1 MFFLV
6 TLLTALVVGASG
18 VHAGETI
25 LEDTPERLVLEVKVP
40 SYGTTVFPE
49 GIRGTGV
56 SAPGYGGPGTPGAP
70 ELPWLRFQIAAGAR
84 APRVSVEPLEWTS
97 MSVPGGLAA
106 APRWLTKTDAEP
118 VRDEALFAAA
128 RGIQPSLSP
137 VQPVRG
143 LPVRTVSVPLGTY
156 TGGERV
162 NMMRTFR
169 VRVDFAEPSSMAA
182 PGLRKWLRH
191 AGVRNLN
198 GGAYHVTLPR
208 SAPLAR
214 TAAVAGTKAF
224 DSEALRLQITI
235 GDRVLD
241 GFDEDGVYA
250 LTFAQASAAVGSPL
264 NGVDINRLRMYSGPQ
279 DTLRIRM
286 DTLVGPTLREIP
298 LEVRDANNNGVFD
311 AGDTILF
318 YAHGTSLWKPV
329 PGAPGDVRWQFSS
342 DPWSY
347 ENRYYL
353 QWNGPA
359 TGALRIPTAA
369 AGATG
374 DTVTTAPHYLR
385 AERELATGSCDLAQA
400 FDPETGHNW
409 YWHGRFYCNN
419 IGTGG
424 PAYTGSQLRAQSWT
438 TLDGRVSDSAWV
450 GFFHLFTPIDQAIYR
465 VWSAN
470 AEVAQGAQGVP
481 GGWYLFA
488 GSGHFAS
495 NQLQIDSLMWDF
507 SVVPRF
513 EGYTVRYTRNLSW
526 SNGRR
531 IFPAM
536 TGQRVAYKLSG
547 APAGA
552 RVLRVESGVGARWLP
567 VQVVGSALA
576 FSDSAGVNEDVS
588 YHLQGAVYR
597 GVEPSALSVESP
609 VAADGVIRN
618 LADGSMGGGRENP
631 EYIIIAPQALLP
643 EAVRLR
649 NYRGS
654 QDRQR
659 PWNTVVV
666 RVEDIYREWSGGRM
680 SPVAIRDFLRWAMN
694 RWGTGGTPG
703 ELTQVVLF
711 GDGHFDYRN
720 IRNGLG
726 GGASPNHIPPFNWQE
741 SESSPNP
748 MSTDDFYAI
757 LDAGAHWTSSLQ
769 SISIGRISAKTREQA
784 NNYLD
789 KVIRYEDPATSG
801 EWRSR
806 LLLTAD
812 DATQRRA
819 SGGVDRIKHH
829 TYQAERIG
837 NAILAQD
844 SGLRKETVY
853 LFDYE
858 HNASYLKPEATQD
871 LLNQYNRG
879 VLFSTFYGHGAYNQM
894 ADEVLLKTNDGLTR
908 LRNAEK
914 PFMMTIFSC
923 TVGRFDKLVDEG
935 MSEEFLRMNN
945 AGAIAALSGTRE
957 TYDGPN
963 EALGFNFVSRLFAG
977 EDEADIVTVG
987 DAVRMAKATT
997 GSGNQSNSQKYVLQG
1012 EPVLYFKRPGLGL
1025 ELTEQPDSLQALGC
1039 GTLSGRVGKGS
1050 GKGAVSV
1057 RIVSGDVRKA
1067 YPYSD
1072 STSPQ
1077 SKPNIVDKRG
1087 QILFE
1092 TTVPYTDS
1100 VFSLQ
1105 YFLPKQVP
1113 FGDTGAKIQIF
1124 AWDSL
1129 DLRESSLLV
1138 RDLKISGTAA
1148 NSCMV
1153 DDQRGPRI
1161 TVTGCNTAE
1170 AGGVDFPD
1178 KVRIGLPYCFQ
1189 VAVSDSGGGVLAGD
1203 GPDQGTTVEVVG
1215 SVAPYQ
1221 PQAGVDELY
1230 RKVYQV
1236 PLSPQEVPEGTHLL
1250 KISARDGFGNLSQR
1264 QLTLQV
1270 SADTALR
1277 FVRAFNTPNPLKNG
1291 KTTFWFSTSL
1301 PVEEGGD
1308 LTSPNVERVRFDLRI
1323 FNQLGYMVREFRDA
1337 RSGET
1342 QWDGRD
1348 AWGRQLANGV
1358 YFYEVS
1364 ATWSEGNGSPAGGR
1378 RTSRK
1383 NVLVISR

>member
-1 MFFLV
+1 M
-6 TLLTALVVGASG
+6 TLLTALAVWPSGA
-18 VHAGETI
+18 HAGETV
-25 LEDTPERLVLEVKVP
+25 LEDTPARLVLEVTVP
-40 SYGTTVFPE
+40 YYGTIAPPD
-49 GIRGTGV
+49 GIPGTGV

-70 ELPWLRFQIAAGAR
+70 ELPWLRFQIAAGER

-97 MSVPGGLAA
+97 VSVPGGLAA
-106 APRWLTKTDAEP
+106 APRWLTKTNAEP
-118 VRDEALFAAA
+118 VRDDALFAAA
-128 RGIQPSLSP
+128 RGVSPLLSP

-143 LPVRTVSVPLGTY
+143 LPVRMVSVPLGVY
-156 TGGERV
+156 AGGERV
-162 NMMRTFR
+162 NMMRSFR
-169 VRVDFAEPSSMAA
+169 VRVDFAEPSSVAA
-182 PGLRKWLRH
+182 PGIRKWLRH

-198 GGAYHVTLPR
+198 GGAYQVTRPR

-214 TAAVAGTKAF
+214 AAVVTGTKAF
-224 DSEALRLQITI
+224 DPEVARVQITI

-241 GFDEDGVYA
+241 GQDEDGVYA
-250 LTFAQASAAVGSPL
+250 LTFAQASAAVGSSF
-264 NGVDINRLRMYSGPQ
+264 NGVDINRLRMYTGPQ

-298 LEVRDANNNGVFD
+298 LEVRDANSNGIFD

-318 YAHGTSLWKPV
+318 YAHGTSLWKPL
-329 PGAPGDVRWQFSS
+329 PGASGAIRWQFSS

-353 QWNGPA
+353 QWNGPS
-359 TGALRIPTAA
+359 TGALRIPTAE

-374 DTVTTAPHYLR
+374 DTVTSAPHYLR
-385 AERELATGSCDLAQA
+385 AERELATGSCDLARI
-400 FDPETGHNW
+400 FDAETGHNW

-419 IGTGG
+419 IGTEG

-450 GFFHLFTPIDQAIYR
+450 GFFHLFTPIDQTIYR
-465 VWSAN
+465 VWSGSG
-470 AEVAQGAQGVP
+470 EMTQGTQGVP

-488 GSGHFAS
+488 GSGQFAS
-495 NQLQIDSLMWDF
+495 NQLRIDSLTWNF

-513 EGYTVRYTRNLSW
+513 EGYTVRYTRNLAW
-526 SNGRR
+526 SHGRR
-531 IFPAM
+531 IFPAV

-552 RVLRVESGVGARWLP
+552 RVLRVEAGVGARWLP
-567 VQVVGSALA
+567 VQAVGSALA
-576 FSDSAGVNEDVS
+576 FSDSAGPYEDVS
-588 YHLQGAVYR
+588 YHLQGTSYR
-597 GVEPSALSVESP
+597 GVEPSALTVESP
-609 VAADGVIRN
+609 VSADGVIRN
-618 LADGSMGGGRENP
+618 LADGSMGGAPANP
-631 EYIIIAPQALLP
+631 EYVIIAPQALLP
-643 EAVRLR
+643 EAIRLR
-649 NYRGS
+649 NYRQSG
-654 QDRQR
+654 DRQR

-680 SPVAIRDFLRWAMN
+680 SPVAIRDFLRWAVN
-694 RWGTGGTPG
+694 RWGTGGAPG
-703 ELTQVVLF
+703 ELTQVTLF
-711 GDGHFDYRN
+711 GDGHYDYRN
-720 IRNGLG
+720 IRTGLG
-726 GGASPNHIPPFNWQE
+726 AGASPNLIPPFNWQPA
-741 SESSPNP
+741 ESSANP
-748 MSTDDFYAI
+748 MSTDDFYAV
-757 LDAGAHWTSSLQ
+757 LDAGAHWSS
-769 SISIGRISAKTREQA
+769 SAAAVSIGRISVKTREQA

-789 KVIRYEDPATSG
+789 KVMRYEDPATSG

-806 LLLTAD
+806 ILMTAD

-819 SGGVDRIKHH
+819 AGGVDPIKHH
-829 TYQAERIG
+829 TYQAERIA

-844 SGLRKETVY
+844 SGMRKETVY

-871 LLNQYNRG
+871 LLNHYNRG
-879 VLFSTFYGHGAYNQM
+879 VLFSSFYGHGAYNQM
-894 ADEVLLKTNDGLTR
+894 ADEVLLKTNDGLAR
-908 LRNAEK
+908 LRNDGK
-914 PFMMTIFSC
+914 PFMMSIFSC

-935 MSEEFLRMNN
+935 MSEEFLRLKDH
-945 AGAIAALSGTRE
+945 GAIAALSGTRE

-963 EALGFNFVSRLFAG
+963 EALGFAFVSRLFAG
-977 EDEADIVTVG
+977 EDETDIMTVG
-987 DAVRMAKATT
+987 DAVRTAKIET
-997 GSGNQSNSQKYVLQG
+997 GVNADTHNQQKYVLQG

-1025 ELTEQPDSLQALGC
+1025 TLDRQPDSLQALGC
-1039 GTLSGRVGKGS
+1039 DSLSGRVTKGS

-1057 RIVSGDVRKA
+1057 RIVSGDVTKV
-1067 YPYSD
+1067 YPYSEGA
-1072 STSPQ
+1072 T
-1077 SKPNIVDKRG
+1077 KPNIAAKRG

-1100 VFSLQ
+1100 VFSLR
-1105 YFLPKQVP
+1105 YFIPKQVP
-1113 FGDTGAKIQIF
+1113 IGDTGAKIQIF

-1129 DLRESSLLV
+1129 ELRESTLLV
-1138 RDLKISGTAA
+1138 QNLTLSDLEAA
-1148 NSCMV
+1148 ENSCMV
-1153 DDQRGPRI
+1153 DDQRGPQI

-1178 KVRIGLPYCFQ
+1178 KVRIGLPYCLQ
-1189 VAVSDSGGGVLAGD
+1189 IAVSDSGGGVLAGD

-1215 SVAPYQ
+1215 AVAPYQ

-1230 RKVYQV
+1230 RKTYQV

-1250 KISARDGFGNLSQR
+1250 KVSARDGFGNLSQR

-1277 FVRAFNTPNPLKNG
+1277 FVRAFNTPNPLKSG

-1308 LTSPNVERVRFDLRI
+1308 LTSPNVDRVRFDLRI

-1364 ATWSEGNGSPAGGR
+1364 ATWSESNGSPAGGR

>member
-318 YAHGTSLWKPV
+318 YAHGTSLWKPI
-329 PGAPGDVRWQFSS
+329 PNATGAVRWEFKS
-342 DPWSY
+342 DPWSF

-353 QWNGPA
+353 QWNGPT
-359 TGALRIPTAA
+359 TGALRIPMAPAGVAA
-369 AGATG
+369 
-374 DTVTTAPHYLR
+374 DTVVTVPHYLR
-385 AERELATGSCDLAQA
+385 AERDLATGSCDLAGM

-409 YWHGRFYCNN
+409 FWYGRFFCFQ
-419 IGTGG
+419 GAAG
-424 PAYTGSQLRAQSWT
+424 PAYTGSQLRAQSWQN
-438 TLDGRVSDSAWV
+438 LDGRASDSAWV
-450 GFFHLFTPIDQAIYR
+450 GFFHLFTPTDQAIYR
-465 VWSAN
+465 LWAGGN
-470 AEVAQGAQGVP
+470 EVGRSPQGVP
-481 GGWYLFA
+481 GGWYPLV
-488 GSGHFAS
+488 GSPYFSG
-495 NQLQIDSLMWDF
+495 NQLRLDSLIWNFD
-507 SVVPRF
+507 SAPRF

-526 SNGRR
+526 SNARR
-531 IFPAM
+531 VFPAA
-536 TGQRVAYKLSG
+536 TGQRVAYKLTDV
-547 APAGA
+547 PAGA
-552 RVLRVESGVGARWLP
+552 RVLRVEEGVGARWLP
-567 VQVVGSALA
+567 LQGTGSTRA
-576 FSDSAGVNEDVS
+576 FSDSVGTNENVT
-588 YHLQGAVYR
+588 YHLQGGGYR
-597 GVEPSALSVESP
+597 VVEPSALAVESP
-609 VAADGVIRN
+609 VTADGVIRN
-618 LADGSMGGGRENP
+618 LSEGSMGGGRENP

-649 NYRGS
+649 NYRQS
-654 QDRQR
+654 SDRQR

-711 GDGHFDYRN
+711 GDGHYDYRN

-741 SESSPNP
+741 AESSANP
-748 MSTDDFYAI
+748 MSTDDFYAV
-757 LDAGAHWTSSLQ
+757 LDAGAHWSS
-769 SISIGRISAKTREQA
+769 SAAAVSIGRVSVKTREHA

-789 KVIRYEDPATSG
+789 KVMRYEDPATSG

-806 LLLTAD
+806 ILMTAD

-819 SGGVDRIKHH
+819 TGGVDPIKHH
-829 TYQAERIG
+829 TYQAERIA

-871 LLNQYNRG
+871 LLNHYNRG

-894 ADEVLLKTNDGLTR
+894 ADEVLLKTNDGLSR
-908 LRNAEK
+908 LRNDDK
-914 PFMMTIFSC
+914 PFMMSIFSC
-923 TVGRFDKLVDEG
+923 TVGRFDKVADEG
-935 MSEEFLRMNN
+935 MSEEFLRLKDR
-945 AGAIAALSGTRE
+945 GAIAALSGTRE
-957 TYDGPN
+957 TYDNPN
-963 EALGFNFVSRLFAG
+963 ETLGFAFTSRLFAG
-977 EDEADIVTVG
+977 EDDADIMTVG
-987 DAVRMAKATT
+987 DAARTAKIAA
-997 GSGNQSNSQKYVLQG
+997 GLSNSTYNQQKYVLQG

-1025 ELTEQPDSLQALGC
+1025 TLDQRPDSLQALGC
-1039 GTLSGRVGKGS
+1039 DSLSGRVTKGS

-1057 RIVSGDVRKA
+1057 RIVSGDVTKV

-1072 STSPQ
+1072 STD
-1077 SKPNIVDKRG
+1077 KPNIAAKRG

-1100 VFSLQ
+1100 VFSLR
-1105 YFLPKQVP
+1105 YFIPKQVP
-1113 FGDTGAKIQIF
+1113 FGDTAAKIQIF

-1129 DLRESSLLV
+1129 ELRESSLLV
-1138 RDLKISGTAA
+1138 RDLRISGRAE

-1178 KVRIGLPYCFQ
+1178 KVKIGLPYCFQ
-1189 VAVSDSGGGVLAGD
+1189 IAVSDSGGGVLAGE

-1215 SVAPYQ
+1215 AVAPYQ

-1236 PLSPQEVPEGTHLL
+1236 PLSSQEVPEGTHLL

-1264 QLTLQV
+1264 QVTLQV